1 MPDNPPPLDL
11 EYNTL
16 RSEILKRIDLRQ
28 QMASIALTV
37 AGIFLGVG
45 VTNGTIALIY
55 PPLAIF
61 LAVSWAQNDLRIKDV
76 ATYLRKNLEPQLGL
90 NYERWVQDR
99 RDAPDG
105 KHVRLTILAHG
116 GIFIFTQLMALG
128 VGLLG
133 LLTTHVFGPL
143 QIALLA
149 VDGLSIILVFFVLLN
164 ARR

>member
-1 MPDNPPPLDL
+1 MPDELPPLDL

-16 RSEILKRIDLRQ
+16 RGEILKRIDLRQ
-28 QMASIALTV
+28 QMVSIALTV

-45 VTNGTIALIY
+45 VNNGTVALIY
-55 PPLAIF
+55 PPLAVF
-61 LAVSWAQNDLRIKDV
+61 LAVSWAQNDLRAKDV
-76 ATYLRKNLEPQLGL
+76 ATYIRERLEPPLGL
-90 NYERWVQDR
+90 SYEHWVQDR
-99 RDAPDG
+99 REATNSRG
-105 KHVRLTILAHG
+105 WRLTILAHG

-143 QIALLA
+143 QITLLV
-149 VDGLSIILVFFVLLN
+149 VDGLSIILVFFILRG